1 MGWESHAVTI
11 AESVREGARRRRC
24 HRLAHVERRSL
35 GLQWHVIGM
44 YGPSFFTGRLIARF
58 GASRVVTT
66 GLLLIAGAAAAGL
79 AGTEVAHFWLS
90 LFLLGLGWNF
100 SFLGASALVLE
111 CHKPEE
117 RTRVQALNDF
127 LVFGMMVVATFA
139 SGGLLTEY
147 GWATVCWIAFPPLL
161 FAWLARCACRLLA
174 QLRQPREPRRAT
186 SMSEVSTL
194 SMGHNCQPAPAFFS
208 HAEIL
213 HVIFGVMICI
223 LLAALDQAAVVPAVP
238 AIAQELGAY
247 EQLSW
252 TVAAYLIT
260 STISTL
266 VYGKLSDIYGRRQ
279 LLIICIV
286 FFIATSLL
294 CATAQSL
301 SQLIWFR
308 ALQGLAGGGLM
319 ALTQATI
326 ADVVSPRE
334 RGRYQVY
341 ISAVWAISS
350 LCGPLVGGFVAQHLS
365 WRWIFWIN
373 LPIGAGALWVCNKAL
388 HRLSLSVRVGKSR
401 LDILGMFLLA
411 GAISVLLLALGW
423 GGCVYPWVSY
433 EILGLVS
440 LGGVLLLLLI
450 VQEHRSRDPL
460 LPPRVFL
467 SSSYVANVTV
477 STLAATLMF
486 TCVFTIPL
494 YFQLGRG
501 VTATQSGIYVVPFML
516 ASAAGNVVGSRWGRH
531 FGTMRGGLRIAAF
544 IGCAGLALLAAL
556 PLNAPLWAVIIAM
569 ILAGHGI
576 GVCLIGSIT
585 SAQNAL
591 TAQDIGAG
599 TGALLVLRSVG
610 GASGSTL
617 AGAIIGSG
625 LIAIRQTA
633 DGAMADAATAGAVNL
648 EWSFTMVFAAAALL
662 AATAFLMALPMP
674 NTPLREFLRADPIPD

>member
-1 MGWESHAVTI
+1 
-11 AESVREGARRRRC
+11 
-24 HRLAHVERRSL
+24 
-35 GLQWHVIGM
+35 
-44 YGPSFFTGRLIARF
+44 
-58 GASRVVTT
+58 
-66 GLLLIAGAAAAGL
+66 
-79 AGTEVAHFWLS
+79 
-90 LFLLGLGWNF
+90 
-100 SFLGASALVLE
+100 
-111 CHKPEE
+111 
-117 RTRVQALNDF
+117 
-127 LVFGMMVVATFA
+127 
-139 SGGLLTEY
+139 
-147 GWATVCWIAFPPLL
+147 
-161 FAWLARCACRLLA
+161 
-174 QLRQPREPRRAT
+174 
-186 SMSEVSTL
+186 
-194 SMGHNCQPAPAFFS
+194 
-208 HAEIL
+208 
-213 HVIFGVMICI
+213 
-223 LLAALDQAAVVPAVP
+223 
-238 AIAQELGAY
+238 
-247 EQLSW
+247 
-252 TVAAYLIT
+252 
-260 STISTL
+260 
-266 VYGKLSDIYGRRQ
+266 
-279 LLIICIV
+279 
-286 FFIATSLL
+286 
-294 CATAQSL
+294 
-301 SQLIWFR
+301 
-308 ALQGLAGGGLM
+308 M

-373 LPIGAGALWVCNKAL
+373 LPIGAVALWVCNKAL
-388 HRLSLSVRVGKSR
+388 RRLSLAVHARKSR
-401 LDILGMFLLA
+401 LDVLGMFLLA

-423 GGCVYPWVSY
+423 GGRVYPWVSY

-440 LGGVLLLLLI
+440 LGGALLLLLI
-450 VQEHRSRDPL
+450 VQEHRSCDPL

-467 SSSYVANVTV
+467 SSSYVASVTV

-486 TCVFTIPL
+486 TCIFTIPL

-501 VTATQSGIYVVPFML
+501 VTATQSGVYVIPFML

-569 ILAGHGI
+569 IIAGHGI

-633 DGAMADAATAGAVNL
+633 DGAPVFADAASSGSAAGGANL
-648 EWSFTMVFAAAALL
+648 GWSFAMVFAAAALL
-662 AATAFLMALPMP
+662 AAIAFLTALRMP
-674 NTPLREFLRADPIPD
+674 NTPLRGALSAVPVSD